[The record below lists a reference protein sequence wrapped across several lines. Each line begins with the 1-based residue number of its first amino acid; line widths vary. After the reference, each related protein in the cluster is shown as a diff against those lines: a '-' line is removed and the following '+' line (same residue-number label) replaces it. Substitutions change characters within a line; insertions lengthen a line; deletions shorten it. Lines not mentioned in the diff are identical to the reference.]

1 MLEMSKAPDL
11 VLPNASDTVSSEI
24 IDSTF
29 GVASDYLKSKCGCF
43 FTNKNH
49 LNWVVSTWCRKITTS
64 NIKKVGDESDLQFL
78 GDARVNCHKKFRK
91 SKSTSGS
98 TTKKKRFFCFI
109 E

>member
-1 MLEMSKAPDL
+1 MSKAPDL

-49 LNWVVSTWCRKITTS
+49 LNWVVSTWCRKISTS
-64 NIKKVGDESDLQFL
+64 NIKKVGDESDVQLL
-78 GDARVNCHKKFRK
+78 DYVRGNCHKKCRKRK
-91 SKSTSGS
+91 SASESVTI
-98 TTKKKRFFCFI
+98 KKHFLLC
-109 E
+109 